1 MLDVQALRFWTS
13 KNLGSGRPTPEV
25 LDVPHVLLWTSNT
38 WGSGQ
43 PAWGYGRLEPRV
55 LDVQAPE
62 VLDIRNLRL
71 RTSNTLRFWTSR
83 MMYSGRPTP
92 EVLDGQQGVMDAQ
105 NLGFWASR
113 RLRFWTSETSG
124 SGRPAPLA
132 GRPMSLPD
140 VPQLSL
146 DVQPTCWT
154 SARLIIG
161 RPTTFKLLGVQQ
173 GVLGVHNRRPHFPC
187 Q

>member
-1 MLDVQALRFWTS
+1 
-13 KNLGSGRPTPEV
+13 
-25 LDVPHVLLWTSNT
+25 
-38 WGSGQ
+38 
-43 PAWGYGRLEPRV
+43 
-55 LDVQAPE
+55 
-62 VLDIRNLRL
+62 
-71 RTSNTLRFWTSR
+71 
-83 MMYSGRPTP
+83 
-92 EVLDGQQGVMDAQ
+92 MDAQ

-154 SARLIIG
+154 SARLIG
-161 RPTTFKLLGVQQ
+161 RPTTLLGVQQ
-173 GVLGVHNRRPHFPC
+173 RVLGVHNRPHFPLM
-187 Q
+187 